1 MMKKAC
7 TIAGALLLMASLVS
21 PVIAAGTPS
30 PGAPDQQNYSI
41 SGFLS
46 YDQLAEKLK
55 KIERSSQGQVRLEVA
70 GHSNQGREIFKA
82 TVGTGEKVV
91 FITSQIHGNEPTG
104 TEALVSILQ
113 YLGSS
118 NSAEAKK
125 IRKEITLVAMPMMNP
140 DAAFMDRRGNDMTWD
155 EVVST
160 FPELADAKPAWN
172 YYTTPR
178 QGDSYAE
185 RPGFDVN
192 RDYNP
197 ELNYT
202 PKAADFPG
210 RSSKPGWFITPEAQT
225 VRDVY
230 QSLRDEF
237 GQVDVY
243 IDLHHQGPFYYVE
256 GTDDVVTLSL
266 SGRFVADP
274 NSPAGAKYA
283 EYAENYHYDFSRQ
296 LNLAAYHALQSMGSS
311 PFGNISL
318 YDQKI
323 DLPGT
328 ALGAFALNGSG
339 TVLFEVRGQTQSMG
353 QKKKGQLVKAVETGL
368 YGILNGVATGSVYD
382 LDPEEYD
389 DIPITS
395 YEPGI

>member
-1 MMKKAC
+1 MKKAC
-7 TIAGALLLMASLVS
+7 TIAGALLLTASLVS

-30 PGAPDQQNYSI
+30 PGTPDQQNYSI

-118 NSAEAKK
+118 NSAEAKR

-140 DAAFMDRRGNDMTWD
+140 DAAFLDRRGNDMTWD
-155 EVVST
+155 EVVSA
-160 FPELADAKPAWN
+160 FPELTDAKPAWN

-178 QGDSYAE
+178 QGDNYAE
-185 RPGFDVN
+185 KPGFDVN

-197 ELNYT
+197 DLDYT

>member
-1 MMKKAC
+1 MKKAC
-7 TIAGALLLMASLVS
+7 SIAGALLLTASLVS
-21 PVIAAGTPS
+21 PVFAAGSTS
-30 PGAPDQQNYSI
+30 PGIPNQQQYSI

-46 YDQLAEKLK
+46 YEQLVEKLK
-55 KIERSSQGQVRLEVA
+55 KVEHSSNGQVSLEAV
-70 GHSNQGREIFKA
+70 GKSNHGRDIYKA
-82 TVGTGEKVV
+82 TVGSGKKVV

-104 TEALVSILQ
+104 TEALVSLLQ

-118 NSAEAKK
+118 NSPDAKQ

-140 DAAFMDRRGNDMTWD
+140 DAAFLDRRGNDMTWE
-155 EVVST
+155 EVVAD
-160 FPELADAKPAWN
+160 FPQLADVKPAWN

-178 QGDSYAE
+178 QGDDYTE
-185 RPGFDVN
+185 KPGFDVN

-197 ELNYT
+197 DLNYSPQAT
-202 PKAADFPG
+202 DFPG
-210 RSSKPGWFITPEAQT
+210 GSSKPGWFITPEAQT

-230 QSLRDEF
+230 QSLQDNF
-237 GQVDVY
+237 GQVNVY

-256 GTDDVVTLSL
+256 GTNDVVTMSL

-274 NSPAGAKYA
+274 NSPAGAKYE
-283 EYAENYHYDFSRQ
+283 EYADKYNYDFSRQ
-296 LNLAAYHALQSMGSS
+296 LNLAAYNALQSMGNS
-311 PFGNISL
+311 PFDNISL

-328 ALGAFALNGSG
+328 ALGTFALNGSG

-368 YGILNGVATGSVYD
+368 YGILDAVSTGSID
-382 LDPEEYD
+382 ELDPEDYD